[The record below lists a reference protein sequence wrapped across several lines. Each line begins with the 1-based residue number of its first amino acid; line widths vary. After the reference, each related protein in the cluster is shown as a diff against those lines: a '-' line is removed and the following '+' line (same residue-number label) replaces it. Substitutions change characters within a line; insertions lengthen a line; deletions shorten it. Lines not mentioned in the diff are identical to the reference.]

1 MSQQI
6 ETQVGLFRSFLEK
19 IRQGSVDMMERL
31 SVVESLFQNQQEN
44 SDSVLRC
51 EIFEI
56 SLNMQFQIIHKDHSH
71 KYGIKTRTTTETGN
85 LQSGSMDQRTSHNTF
100 SVKMDLSQIMQI
112 LLAKL
117 G

>member
-31 SVVESLFQNQQEN
+31 SVESLFQNQQEN
-44 SDSVLRC
+44 PDSVLRC

-56 SLNMQFQIIHKDHSH
+56 SLQMQFQIIHKDHSH
-71 KYGIKTRTTTETGN
+71 KYGIKTRTATETGN
-85 LQSGSMDQRTSHNTF
+85 LQSGSMDQRKSHNTF
-100 SVKMDLSQIMQI
+100 SVQMDMSQMLQI

>member
-31 SVVESLFQNQQEN
+31 SVESLFQNQQEN
-44 SDSVLRC
+44 SDSVFRC

-56 SLNMQFQIIHKDHSH
+56 SLQMQFQIIHKDHSH
-71 KYGIKTRTTTETGN
+71 KYGIKTDAENGN
-85 LQSGSMDQRTSHNTF
+85 LQSGSMDQRKSHNTF
-100 SVKMDLSQIMQI
+100 SVQMDMSQMLQI
-112 LLAKL
+112 LLEKL

>member
-19 IRQGSVDMMERL
+19 IRQGSVDMMERI
-31 SVVESLFQNQQEN
+31 SVESLFQNQQEN

-56 SLNMQFQIIHKDHSH
+56 SLKMQFQIIHKDHSQ
-71 KYGIKTRTTTETGN
+71 KYGIKTDAENGN
-85 LQSGSMDQRTSHNTF
+85 LQSGYMDQRKSHNIS
-100 SVKMDLSQIMQI
+100 SVQMDMSQIMQI

>member
-1 MSQQI
+1 M
-6 ETQVGLFRSFLEK
+6 GLFRSFLEK

-31 SVVESLFQNQQEN
+31 RVVESLFQNQQEN

-56 SLNMQFQIIHKDHSH
+56 SLQMRFQIIHKDHSH
-71 KYGIKTRTTTETGN
+71 KYGIKIRTPESGN
-85 LQSGSMDQRTSHNTF
+85 LQSGSMDQRKSHNTF
-100 SVKMDLSQIMQI
+100 SVQMDMSQMLQI
-112 LLAKL
+112 LLEKL

>member
-1 MSQQI
+1 M
-6 ETQVGLFRSFLEK
+6 GLFRSFLEK
-19 IRQGSVDMMERL
+19 IRQDSVDMMEKL
-31 SVVESLFQNQQEN
+31 IVESLFQNQQEN

-56 SLNMQFQIIHKDHSH
+56 SLNMRFQIIHKDHSH
-71 KYGIKTRTTTETGN
+71 KYGIKIRDIENGNLKIRATENGN
-85 LQSGSMDQRTSHNTF
+85 LQSGSMDQRKTHNIS
-100 SVKMDLSQIMQI
+100 SVQMDMSQIMQI

>member
-1 MSQQI
+1 M
-6 ETQVGLFRSFLEK
+6 
-19 IRQGSVDMMERL
+19 DMMERL
-31 SVVESLFQNQQEN
+31 SAEYLFQNQQEN

-51 EIFEI
+51 GIFEI
-56 SLNMQFQIIHKDHSH
+56 PLKMRFQIIHKDHSH
-71 KYGIKTRTTTETGN
+71 KYGIKIRDIENGNLKIRATENGN

-100 SVKMDLSQIMQI
+100 SVQMDMSQIMQT

>member
-71 KYGIKTRTTTETGN
+71 KYGIKTRATENGN
-85 LQSGSMDQRTSHNTF
+85 LQSGSMDQRTSHNIS